1 MSEKGQ
7 SGESLYETRAVNE
20 DGVNGTSYVDRKDGL
35 SVVVSSP
42 LSESLGTNPEELLGL
57 SLSTCFNS
65 TIRAILKEQ
74 GKNNQSKVEVPVQ
87 MKEETEEKGYY
98 FDVQVEA
105 AVEGVPLEEAEE
117 IIGGAKNRCPVYKL
131 LKGSHTVHLKTV
143 PYQK

>member
-7 SGESLYETRAVNE
+7 SGESLYETRGVNE

-42 LSESLGTNPEELLGL
+42 LSESPGTNPEELLGL

-65 TIRAILKEQ
+65 TIQAILKDK
-74 GKNNQSKVEVPVQ
+74 GKTNQSKVEVPVQ
-87 MKEETEEKGYY
+87 MKEETKEKGYY

-105 AVEGVPLEEAEE
+105 AVEGVSLEEAEE

-131 LKGSHTVHLKTV
+131 LTGSHTVHLKTV